1 VTRIKRGVA
10 AHRRHKKILTLAK
23 GYRGARRKL
32 FKTANEAVMRG
43 LAYSYR
49 HRRERKRDFHRL
61 WIVRINA
68 AARLN
73 GTTYSRLMNGL
84 KKANVELDRKI
95 LAELAV
101 NNAAE
106 FTRLATLAREAPGA
120 QGAVSGA

>member
-1 VTRIKRGVA
+1 MTRVKRGVA

-23 GYRGARRKL
+23 GYRAARRKL

-68 AARLN
+68 AARVNGVSYSKLILN
-73 GTTYSRLMNGL
+73 MGEISTGL
-84 KKANVELDRKI
+84 RCLRFLHIGVVHFHCHTLLQQLHRKH
-95 LAELAV
+95 
-101 NNAAE
+101 
-106 FTRLATLAREAPGA
+106 
-120 QGAVSGA
+120 

>member
-1 VTRIKRGVA
+1 MTRVKRGVA

-23 GYRGARRKL
+23 GYRAARRKL

-73 GTTYSRLMNGL
+73 GVSYSKFMHGL
-84 KKANVELDRKI
+84 KLANVALDRKV
-95 LAELAV
+95 LAEMAV
-101 NNAAE
+101 HNTAE
-106 FTRLATLAREAPGA
+106 FARLATLARDSATA
-120 QGAVSGA
+120 ARA

>member
-1 VTRIKRGVA
+1 MTRVKRGVA

-23 GYRGARRKL
+23 GYRAGRRKL

-73 GTTYSRLMNGL
+73 GVSYSQLMHGL
-84 KKANVELDRKI
+84 KLANVALDRKV
-95 LAELAV
+95 LAEMAV
-101 NNAAE
+101 HNSAE
-106 FTRLATLAREAPGA
+106 FARLATLAQESATAARA
-120 QGAVSGA
+120 

>member
-1 VTRIKRGVA
+1 MTRVKRGVA

-23 GYRGARRKL
+23 GYRSGRRKL
-32 FKTANEAVMRG
+32 FKSANEAVMRA

-68 AARLN
+68 AARQN
-73 GTTYSRLMNGL
+73 GVSYSQLMHGL
-84 KKANVELDRKI
+84 KVANVALDRKV

-101 NNAAE
+101 HNSAE
-106 FTRLATLAREAPGA
+106 FARLVTLARDSVAA
-120 QGAVSGA
+120 ARA

>member
-1 VTRIKRGVA
+1 VTRVKRGVA

-23 GYRGARRKL
+23 GYRAARRKL

-73 GTTYSRLMNGL
+73 GVSYSQFMHGL
-84 KKANVELDRKI
+84 KLANVALDRKV
-95 LAELAV
+95 LAEMAV
-101 NNAAE
+101 HNSAE
-106 FTRLATLAREAPGA
+106 FARLATLAQESATAARA
-120 QGAVSGA
+120 

>member
-1 VTRIKRGVA
+1 VTRVKRGVA

-23 GYRGARRKL
+23 GYRAGRRKL

-73 GTTYSRLMNGL
+73 GVSYSQLMHGL
-84 KKANVELDRKI
+84 KLANVALDRKV
-95 LAELAV
+95 LAEMAV
-101 NNAAE
+101 HNSAE
-106 FTRLATLAREAPGA
+106 FARLATLAQESATAARA
-120 QGAVSGA
+120 

>member
-1 VTRIKRGVA
+1 MTRVKRGVA

-23 GYRGARRKL
+23 GYRAARRKL

-73 GTTYSRLMNGL
+73 GVSYSKFMHGL
-84 KKANVELDRKI
+84 KLANVALDRKV
-95 LAELAV
+95 LAEMAV
-101 NNAAE
+101 HNTAE
-106 FTRLATLAREAPGA
+106 FARLATLAWDSATAARA
-120 QGAVSGA
+120 

>member
-1 VTRIKRGVA
+1 VTRVKRGVA

-23 GYRGARRKL
+23 GYRAARRKL

-73 GTTYSRLMNGL
+73 GVSYSKFMHGL
-84 KKANVELDRKI
+84 KLANVALDRKV
-95 LAELAV
+95 LAEMAV
-101 NNAAE
+101 HNTAE
-106 FTRLATLAREAPGA
+106 FARLATLARDSATA
-120 QGAVSGA
+120 ARA

>member
-1 VTRIKRGVA
+1 MTRVKRGVA

-23 GYRGARRKL
+23 GYRAARRKL

-73 GTTYSRLMNGL
+73 GVSYSKLMHGL
-84 KKANVELDRKI
+84 KLANVALDRKV
-95 LAELAV
+95 LAEMAV
-101 NNAAE
+101 HNTAE
-106 FTRLATLAREAPGA
+106 FARLATLARDSASA
-120 QGAVSGA
+120 ARA

>member
-1 VTRIKRGVA
+1 MTRVKRGVA

-23 GYRGARRKL
+23 GYRAGRRKL

-73 GTTYSRLMNGL
+73 GVSYSKFMHGL
-84 KKANVELDRKI
+84 KVANVALDRKV
-95 LAELAV
+95 LAEMAV
-101 NNAAE
+101 HNTAE
-106 FTRLATLAREAPGA
+106 FARLATLARDSTTAA
-120 QGAVSGA
+120 RA

>member
-1 VTRIKRGVA
+1 VTRVKRGVA

-23 GYRGARRKL
+23 GYRAARRKL

-73 GTTYSRLMNGL
+73 GVSYSKLMYGL
-84 KKANVELDRKI
+84 KLANVALDRKV

-101 NNAAE
+101 HNSAE
-106 FTRLATLAREAPGA
+106 FARLATLAQESTTAARA
-120 QGAVSGA
+120 

>member
-1 VTRIKRGVA
+1 VTRVKRGVA

-23 GYRGARRKL
+23 GYRAARRKL

-68 AARLN
+68 AARQN
-73 GTTYSRLMNGL
+73 GVSYSQFMYGL
-84 KKANVELDRKI
+84 KLANVTLDRKV
-95 LAELAV
+95 LAEMAVHNGTEFASLA
-101 NNAAE
+101 A
-106 FTRLATLAREAPGA
+106 LARDSATA
-120 QGAVSGA
+120 ARA